1 MDIRIGQGLDV
12 HRFITGRRLVIGGIE
27 IPYHL
32 GLDGHSD
39 ADVLL
44 HAIIDALLGAT
55 GRGDIGTLFP
65 DTESRWKDADS
76 RELLH
81 HAWGEVKRDGW
92 HVINIDCTL
101 LAQVPRLLPHIEAM
115 KGVIAPLLDIDTSR
129 IGIKATTT
137 EKLGAVGREE
147 GIVASA
153 VALLGR

>member
-12 HRFITGRRLVIGGIE
+12 HRFVAGRRLVIGGIE

-65 DTESRWKDADS
+65 DTESQWKNADS
-76 RELLH
+76 RELLR

-92 HVINIDCTL
+92 SVINIDCTL

-115 KGVIAPLLDIDTSR
+115 KEAIAPLLEIDPSR

-153 VALLGR
+153 VALLRR